1 MNPLTKFVASAIF
14 VCGLPSCTFSV
25 PQAEN
30 ALRQIKS
37 LVSEESSGEEV
48 LWLASYE
55 GQGAVL
61 RPYVT
66 EGYTVFANESG
77 DAIAFDGWV
86 VRSVLGFG
94 RDQALVVSDKN
105 WVRLSRFGNEV
116 YKATCSEWKKEASI
130 KGHRWRQVCG
140 INGHETVI
148 SVNETGSIG
157 SIKQAF
163 GGDLGELIMSAHR
176 QFKREEQ

>member
-1 MNPLTKFVASAIF
+1 MNPLTKFVALAIF
-14 VCGLPSCTFSV
+14 FCGLPSCTFSV
-25 PQAEN
+25 PQAESV
-30 ALRQIKS
+30 LRQIQT

-61 RPYVT
+61 KPYAA

-94 RDQALVVSDKN
+94 LEQAITISDDG
-105 WVRLSRFGNEV
+105 WVRSSRSGKDSFV
-116 YKATCSEWKKEASI
+116 ATCSEWQKDTAT
-130 KGHRWRQVCG
+130 KGYQWRQICG
-140 INGHETVI
+140 IYSHETVI
-148 SVNETGSIG
+148 YVDETGSIG
-157 SIKQAF
+157 GIKQAF
-163 GGDLGELIMSAHR
+163 GGDLGTLTLNLR
-176 QFKREEQ
+176 R